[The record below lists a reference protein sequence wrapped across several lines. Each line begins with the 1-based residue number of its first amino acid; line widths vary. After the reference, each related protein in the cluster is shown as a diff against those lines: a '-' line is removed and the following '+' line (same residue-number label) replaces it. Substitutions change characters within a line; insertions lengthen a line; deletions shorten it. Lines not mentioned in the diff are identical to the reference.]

1 LLGTSHFVVR
11 LFCEMRDAGSG
22 SLRGMEGSKM
32 RGRSRVSLLSL
43 ESMRQGLGICKE
55 LFIVLRKN

>member
-22 SLRGMEGSKM
+22 SPRGMREQDE
-32 RGRSRVSLLSL
+32 RSRVSLLSL

-55 LFIVLRKN
+55 LYIVRTN

>member
-22 SLRGMEGSKM
+22 SPRGMGSKM